1 MPTLETVVDQ
11 YLAIW
16 NETNADRRRALIAKI
31 YADDATYSDPL
42 AEVSGLVGIDALVA
56 GTQAQFPGLVFSLG
70 GPVDTHHD
78 VARFSWHLGTSGA
91 NEPLVVGFDVLALT
105 SGRVSRVYGFLDKVP
120 ATLSA

>member
-16 NETNADRRRALIAKI
+16 NETNADRRRALIAEI

-42 AEVSGLVGIDALVA
+42 AEVSGLAGIDALVA
-56 GTQAQFPGLVFSLG
+56 GAQAQFPGLVFSLG